1 MLIIATIGL
10 DIAKASFSAHCA
22 AASGKE
28 VKTAEMKRG
37 AFRAGPM
44 R

>member
-1 MLIIATIGL
+1 MDTIATIGL
-10 DIAKASFSAHCA
+10 DIAKTSFSARCA

-28 VKTAEMKRG
+28 MKKAELKRG
-37 AFRAGPM
+37 AGSGM